1 MEANDTFLYQSSYL
15 DENDSHKS
23 DEDQLS
29 LSTPVMNYESSL
41 PEKSIKQET
50 NTNEINQ
57 INTQICTQPKEIKE
71 LILPRIVNI
80 VSSVS
85 LECRLD
91 L

>member
-15 DENDSHKS
+15 DENDPHKS

-57 INTQICTQPKEIKE
+57 INTQICT
-71 LILPRIVNI
+71 
-80 VSSVS
+80 
-85 LECRLD
+85 
-91 L
+91 

>member
-41 PEKSIKQET
+41 PEKVLSK
-50 NTNEINQ
+50 
-57 INTQICTQPKEIKE
+57 
-71 LILPRIVNI
+71 
-80 VSSVS
+80 
-85 LECRLD
+85 RLTRMK
-91 L
+91 